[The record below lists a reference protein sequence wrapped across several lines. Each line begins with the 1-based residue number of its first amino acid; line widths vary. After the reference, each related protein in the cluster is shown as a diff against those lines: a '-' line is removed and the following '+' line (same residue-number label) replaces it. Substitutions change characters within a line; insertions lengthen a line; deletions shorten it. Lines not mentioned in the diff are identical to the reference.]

1 MAQTLHQI
9 LIHAV
14 FHKRTHAATIRP
26 NDQPLLN
33 KCIVNICYNL
43 QCPCLIANGIGDH
56 EHLLFVL
63 SPQRTVSEVIKEVKR
78 MSTHYLKYHDKEYYK
93 HFNWQAGYGAFGV
106 SVKLREVVFDYIVH
120 QQEHHKRMDMRV
132 ELAALL
138 QSAQIKNYEETL
150 YWEKE

>member
-1 MAQTLHQI
+1 
-9 LIHAV
+9 
-14 FHKRTHAATIRP
+14 
-26 NDQPLLN
+26 
-33 KCIVNICYNL
+33 
-43 QCPCLIANGIGDH
+43 
-56 EHLLFVL
+56 
-63 SPQRTVSEVIKEVKR
+63 